1 VRLLFFLIAWTSVV
15 WAQPDESVDEGVTN
29 GLDSLLVAPN
39 VDSVIAG
46 LGDSLFVPPAERARI
61 IRDRYGVPH
70 IYGHTDVDVAFGF
83 GYAQAQDH
91 LIPMLLSYRQ
101 AKGEAAEIVGPSA
114 IESDF
119 KSHTWRI
126 NHVAGELYGTIPE
139 DTRDLIGGFVDGVNH
154 YIDLNRQVLPS
165 WVEPIRGTDIVAA
178 TRWMV
183 LQFVERQGQPELSS
197 KGLLAGAPLG
207 ILGSNQVVVSPTRSH
222 SGRTLMMSDLHFPWD
237 TPYRMCEAHLV
248 SDEGLNV
255 YGGTFFGW
263 PVLFQGHNGKITWSF
278 TANEADVFDLYEIK
292 LDQANPRRY
301 LYEREKERI
310 SSRRVRV
317 RVQRGAGMEEVS
329 RDLLSTHHGPIYK
342 IGENW
347 AYAAKAPMD
356 EIANVV
362 GQLYEMSRAQDLRQF
377 RSAVSRLQ
385 IPAINVMY
393 GDLDGSTYYVFAARS
408 PLRSDKFDW
417 RAPVPGWTKESEWRG
432 LLPFSQLPQV
442 VNPVPGFMQN
452 CNVPPDALTSHPLLD
467 RSNYPAS
474 LGWGRMTDRGRR
486 TRTWLASQDVVS
498 VDELVTFS
506 RDSYLIVAEE
516 LKGLILG
523 GYNRIWQELYDPDA
537 RVAEAVN
544 LLRSWDNR
552 ADVDSRVV
560 LLFSTWRGRFVPL
573 VDQLPRDQRK
583 DITVLERVA
592 VDALQQSIAYLLE
605 TYGRLDV
612 RWGEVHVIERG
623 DMAYPVGGPPDG
635 IDAVHATWSMA
646 GDDGV
651 FRVSGGSAFSMVVAL
666 GEQPEAWTLVPFGS
680 SEDPNSPHFSD
691 QAERQTDG
699 RLKRAWFTSDEVT
712 YNAESVLTV
721 PFEKEAIERERM
733 RIWWKSRAARAPA
746 VSDTTAV
753 EETGD

>member
-1 VRLLFFLIAWTSVV
+1 MRLLVFLITCASVS
-15 WAQPDESVDEGVTN
+15 WAQSDQTVDVGVN
-29 GLDSLLVAPN
+29 DGLDSLLVVSH
-39 VDSVIAG
+39 VDSVIAT
-46 LGDSLFVPPAERARI
+46 LGDSLFLPPTERARI

-91 LIPMLLSYRQ
+91 LLPMLLGYRQ

-119 KSHTWRI
+119 KSLTWRI
-126 NHVAGELYGTIPE
+126 NRVAGELYGTIPE

-154 YIDLNRQVLPS
+154 YMDIHRQVLPP
-165 WVEPIRGTDIVAA
+165 WAEPIRGTDVVAA

-183 LQFVERQGQPELSS
+183 LQFVERQGQTELAS
-197 KGLLAGAPLG
+197 KGMMPGAPLG
-207 ILGSNQVVVSPTRSH
+207 ILGSNQVVVSPTRSR

-248 SDEGLNV
+248 SGEGLNV
-255 YGGTFFGW
+255 YGATFFGW
-263 PVLFQGHNGKITWSF
+263 PVLFQGHNGKMTWSF
-278 TANEADVFDLYEIK
+278 TANEADVFDLYEVK
-292 LDQANPRRY
+292 LDPANPRRY

-310 SSRRVRV
+310 SSRQARIRVR
-317 RVQRGAGMEEVS
+317 RGAGIENVS
-329 RDLLSTHHGPIYK
+329 RDILSTHHGPIYK

-356 EIANVV
+356 DIANVV
-362 GQLYEMSRAQDLRQF
+362 GQLYDMARAEGLPQF

-393 GDLDGSTYYVFAARS
+393 GDADGTTYYVFAARS

-417 RAPVPGWTKESEWRG
+417 RSPVPGWTKESEWRG
-432 LLPFSQLPQV
+432 TLPFSQLPQV

-452 CNVPPDALTSHPLLD
+452 CNVPPDALTSDHLLD
-467 RSNYPAS
+467 RSNYPVS
-474 LGWGRMTDRGRR
+474 LGWGHMTDRGRR

-498 VDELVTFS
+498 VDDLVTFS

-523 GYNRIWQELYDPDA
+523 GYNRIWQELYDPEA

-544 LLRSWDNR
+544 LLRGWDNR
-552 ADVDSRVV
+552 ADVDSRAVV
-560 LLFSTWRGRFVPL
+560 LFATWHRRFAPL
-573 VDQLPRDQRK
+573 VSQLPRDQRE

-592 VDALQQSIAYLLE
+592 VDALQQTVAYLME
-605 TYGRLDV
+605 TYERLDV

-623 DMAYPVGGPPDG
+623 ESVFPVGGSPNG
-635 IDAVHATWSMA
+635 IDAVHATWSEF

-651 FRVSGGSAFSMVVAL
+651 FRVTGGSAFAMVVAL
-666 GEQPEAWTLVPFGS
+666 DEQPEAWSLVPFGS
-680 SEDPNSPHFSD
+680 SEDPESPHYAD

-699 RLKRAWFTSDEVT
+699 RLKRAWFTPEEVAT
-712 YNAESVLTV
+712 HAESILTV
-721 PFEKEAIERERM
+721 PFEDEEIERERM
-733 RIWWKSRAARAPA
+733 RVWWKSRSARQSAI
-746 VSDTTAV
+746 SDSTNAD
-753 EETGD
+753 EAGD